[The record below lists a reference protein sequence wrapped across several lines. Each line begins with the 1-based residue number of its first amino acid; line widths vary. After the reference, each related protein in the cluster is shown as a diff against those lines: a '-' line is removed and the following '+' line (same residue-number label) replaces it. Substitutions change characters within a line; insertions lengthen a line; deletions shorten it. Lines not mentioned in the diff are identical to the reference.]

1 MKNRLS
7 LPHAPALWATMNSLH
22 ERIDLISQLTPLT
35 ITSHH
40 SLIARNIGQQPAQL
54 SLVTPFSS
62 PASNPPTPS
71 CVQYSNTHARARARA
86 RTKTSVGEWKM
97 TDVQAEPE
105 RNEEKEIKDKQG
117 KREGAG
123 SAIMTTLYA

>member
-54 SLVTPFSS
+54 SLVSPFSFS
-62 PASNPPTPS
+62 ASNPPTPS
-71 CVQYSNTHARARARA
+71 WVQYSNTHAR
-86 RTKTSVGEWKM
+86 KQVSVGEK
-97 TDVQAEPE
+97 
-105 RNEEKEIKDKQG
+105 
-117 KREGAG
+117 
-123 SAIMTTLYA
+123 